1 MLSVVMLRVIMLS
14 VVTKSILM
22 YSVAILPA
30 VMLAVAAP
38 QNQFPEN
45 EPRFFFILLPFRFWQ
60 TVRSAK
66 KWG

>member
-1 MLSVVMLRVIMLS
+1 MLSVVMLRTIIL
-14 VVTKSILM
+14 SILM
-22 YSVAILPA
+22 YSVVILCA

-60 TVRSAK
+60 TARIAK

>member
-14 VVTKSILM
+14 VVTISILM
-22 YSVAILPA
+22 YSVVILRA

-45 EPRFFFILLPFRFWQ
+45 EPRFFFHFVALPFLANGAYR
-60 TVRSAK
+60 K